1 MEEIHILSDYPIL
14 QIIFYFVI
22 AIIGGVIYKYWDR
35 WLNFKQDSNAISIGA
50 NQKLIENLQARI
62 DNITETVHRLEQ
74 EREKF
79 RQNEIERVKELAE
92 AKTTV
97 AALQNRIK
105 DLEASVEAFRD
116 IIRRYQDKYGP
127 I

>member
-35 WLNFKQDSNAISIGA
+35 WLNFKQDSNAINIGA